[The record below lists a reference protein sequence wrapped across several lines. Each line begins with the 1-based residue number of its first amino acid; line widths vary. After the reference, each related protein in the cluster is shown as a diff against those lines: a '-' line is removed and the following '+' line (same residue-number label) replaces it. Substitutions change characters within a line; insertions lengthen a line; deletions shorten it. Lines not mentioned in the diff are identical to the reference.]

1 MCVMHGRGCPPP
13 QNFPGGRHA
22 WAGGGSVASMD
33 NSDAV
38 RILSTESAMHTMHS
52 VLHCR
57 H

>member
-1 MCVMHGRGCPPP
+1 VCVMHERGCPPP
-13 QNFPGGRHA
+13 NFPGGRHA

-38 RILSTESAMHTMHS
+38 GIFSMESAMHTMHS